1 VRFRFLRFI
10 ILAVGVRRKMTPQ
23 HDVQCDVNTA
33 PRHILVPPSSSIR
46 RPSPSPSTI
55 IHAGYQFAMQLPPSS
70 SSGPTYASVVTAMM
84 ATTPPASPPYIP
96 TLFSKGLSI
105 MNIAP
110 MEKSGLAMASAMAL
124 HFFGYE
130 FARGSNMALFTSN
143 TLGFG
148 SSSGSYYPL
157 AMAFVSPASMALLFV
172 YGKQIDEN
180 GPRKALRN
188 TTFLCISMLAISGMT
203 VSIMQHN
210 TAWANIKFLSS
221 WKLSQLV
228 IWASFVFQNSYAHLL
243 YAQQWSFLGSIFT
256 PTQAGKYY
264 SYIAGISSVSSMI
277 AGASVSK
284 LVSHVGLSGLL
295 VMAAISLSCTCVLED
310 IAYSLSE
317 KHGFDPSLEMKKR
330 KNQKMKANQTS
341 SSISD
346 PSASQQNTGMSLF
359 NQMRDCIALF
369 RRVPTLGAL
378 FFEVLSFQSLST
390 ILNTS
395 LVTRLKDAV
404 TDDAKRASWTGHFY
418 ASVNGLSTIFQFLIM
433 PRLSQNVE
441 PKIMWRFMPILPL
454 LCAIAQFFPMSALTN
469 YLTNS
474 SSALYLIAA
483 SFLTAKTV
491 DYSMRNVLAEMA
503 YVPLPF
509 EARFKGKEA
518 IAVFANRF
526 GKSGMALILSGLHF
540 SGIGNEWIPGITLL
554 VTLGWFSSVIG
565 LSNL

>member
-1 VRFRFLRFI
+1 
-10 ILAVGVRRKMTPQ
+10 
-23 HDVQCDVNTA
+23 
-33 PRHILVPPSSSIR
+33 
-46 RPSPSPSTI
+46 
-55 IHAGYQFAMQLPPSS
+55 
-70 SSGPTYASVVTAMM
+70 
-84 ATTPPASPPYIP
+84 
-96 TLFSKGLSI
+96 
-105 MNIAP
+105 
-110 MEKSGLAMASAMAL
+110 
-124 HFFGYE
+124 
-130 FARGSNMALFTSN
+130 MALFTSN

-157 AMAFVSPASMALLFV
+157 AMTFASPASMALFLV

-188 TTFLCISMLAISGMT
+188 TTILCISILAISGIT

-210 TAWANIKFLSS
+210 TAWADIKFISS
-221 WKLSQLV
+221 WKLSQLI
-228 IWASFVFQNSYAHLL
+228 IWASFVFQNSYAQLL

-264 SYIAGISSVSSMI
+264 SYIAGMSSISSMI

-284 LVSHVGLSGLL
+284 LVGHVGLSGLL

-310 IAYSLSE
+310 LAYSISE
-317 KHGFDPSLEMKKR
+317 KHGFDP
-330 KNQKMKANQTS
+330 KMKANQTLS
-341 SSISD
+341 LTSD
-346 PSASQQNTGMSLF
+346 PSASQQNTGRSLF

-378 FFEVLSFQSLST
+378 FVEVLSFQSLST

-433 PRLSQNVE
+433 PRLSQHVE
-441 PKIMWRFMPILPL
+441 PKILWRLMPVLPL

-469 YLTNS
+469 NLTTS
-474 SSALYLIAA
+474 SSALYLIAI
-483 SFLTAKTV
+483 SFLMAKTV
-491 DYSMRNVLAEMA
+491 DYSMRNILSEMA

-540 SGIGNEWIPGITLL
+540 SSIGNECIPGMTLL
-554 VTLGWFSSVIG
+554 VTLGWVSSAIG

>member
-1 VRFRFLRFI
+1 
-10 ILAVGVRRKMTPQ
+10 
-23 HDVQCDVNTA
+23 
-33 PRHILVPPSSSIR
+33 
-46 RPSPSPSTI
+46 
-55 IHAGYQFAMQLPPSS
+55 
-70 SSGPTYASVVTAMM
+70 
-84 ATTPPASPPYIP
+84 
-96 TLFSKGLSI
+96 
-105 MNIAP
+105 
-110 MEKSGLAMASAMAL
+110 MASAMAL

-148 SSSGSYYPL
+148 SASGSYYPL
-157 AMAFVSPASMALLFV
+157 AMTFVSPAAMALLLV
-172 YGKQIDEN
+172 YGKQLDIY

-188 TTFLCISMLAISGMT
+188 TTCLCIFMLAISGMAI
-203 VSIMQHN
+203 SIMQQN
-210 TAWANIKFLSS
+210 TVLANINLISS

-228 IWASFVFQNSYAHLL
+228 IWISFVFQNSYAHLL

-264 SYIAGISSVSSMI
+264 SYIAGLSSVSSMI

-284 LVSHVGLSGLL
+284 LVGHVGLSGLL
-295 VMAAISLSCTCVLED
+295 VLAAISLSCTCILED
-310 IAYSLSE
+310 WAYSLSE
-317 KHGFDPSLEMKKR
+317 KHGFDPSMET
-330 KNQKMKANQTS
+330 KNRPEQKTKANQKQSSTS
-341 SSISD
+341 D
-346 PSASQQNTGMSLF
+346 DDALQQSTNNSLII
-359 NQMRDCIALF
+359 QMKEGIALF

-378 FFEVLSFQSLST
+378 FFEVLTFQSLST
-390 ILNTS
+390 ILNTC

-404 TDDAKRASWTGHFY
+404 TDDAKRASWTGNFY

-433 PRLSQNVE
+433 PRLSQRME
-441 PKIMWRFMPILPL
+441 PKTLWRLMPILPL
-454 LCAIAQFFPMSALTN
+454 LCSIAQFFPTYAVTNRLTIS
-469 YLTNS
+469 S
-474 SSALYLIAA
+474 SSALYLIAI

-509 EARFKGKEA
+509 EARYKGKEV

-540 SGIGNEWIPGITLL
+540 TSSSSAWMPGMTLL
-554 VTLGWFSSVIG
+554 VTLGWFSSAVG